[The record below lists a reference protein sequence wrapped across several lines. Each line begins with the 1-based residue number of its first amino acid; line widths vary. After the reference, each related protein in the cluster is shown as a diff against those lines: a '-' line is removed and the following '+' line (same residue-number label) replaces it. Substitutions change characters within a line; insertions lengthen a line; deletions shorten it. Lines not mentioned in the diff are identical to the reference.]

1 VLLSER
7 LGSHEDISA
16 ALADL
21 LHSMASRT
29 RRPIRFLEP
38 ELTHPMPLATD
49 SGFDGADSG
58 PQAPHAPTAA
68 HTPHAAHAP
77 APLRAVKS
85 HSNR

>member
-1 VLLSER
+1 M
-7 LGSHEDISA
+7 A
-16 ALADL
+16 A
-21 LHSMASRT
+21 RT

-58 PQAPHAPTAA
+58 PRHPNAAAAPAPQAV
-68 HTPHAAHAP
+68 HAP